1 MTDKQYKALITFLLI
16 IVLAFSFFAFTF
28 WF

>member
-1 MTDKQYKALITFLLI
+1 MTDKQYKALIIFLLI
-16 IVLAFSFFAFTF
+16 IVLTFSFIAFTF